1 MYGES
6 IIAVHIRDFLLPK
19 IPFGRPRGDGRRSR
33 ARRLRCGHEEMYD
46 IDAIR
51 GLDGFWVGWE
61 EAIVNCVQRSIL
73 QESDCSLSIMGGGK
87 HQNID
92 FFGADFRS
100 RSRIHK
106 V

>member
-6 IIAVHIRDFLLPK
+6 IIAVHVRDFLLPK

-61 EAIVNCVQRSIL
+61 ERNLNLRPTVYPTRKRLFSVNY
-73 QESDCSLSIMGGGK
+73 GGWYTSK
-87 HQNID
+87 Y
-92 FFGADFRS
+92 
-100 RSRIHK
+100 
-106 V
+106 